1 MAFSTV
7 HCLSW
12 FANLRRSG
20 EDKKMALCE
29 KPNPMPPAPR
39 VPRENQKAPTPT
51 PQQRRLLRLLQ
62 QGDLIWE
69 IAEDP
74 RHRTVYDEKRGC
86 SRRLTTAAATALEQQ
101 GWIQR
106 RPNPQ
111 ADRLD
116 SWELTLLG
124 RTLIATPSSRP
135 VQKVNSALPRRSA
148 RQEAKDQSQLLHH

>member
-1 MAFSTV
+1 MAFSTA
-7 HCLSW
+7 HHFSW

-20 EDKKMALCE
+20 EDKSMALGE
-29 KPNPMPPAPR
+29 KPHTTSPTLC
-39 VPRENQKAPTPT
+39 VPIANQKAPTPT

-124 RTLIATPSSRP
+124 KTL
-135 VQKVNSALPRRSA
+135 VALPRRVPSN
-148 RQEAKDQSQLLHH
+148 R

>member
-1 MAFSTV
+1 MVFSIAPRF
-7 HCLSW
+7 SW
-12 FANLRRSG
+12 FAKLRSSR
-20 EDKKMALCE
+20 ENKRMALGE
-29 KPNPMPPAPR
+29 KPHTMPPAPC
-39 VPRENQKAPTPT
+39 VWMANQQAPTPT
-51 PQQRRLLRLLQ
+51 ALQRRLLRLLQ
-62 QGDLIWE
+62 HGDLIWE

-86 SRRLTTAAATALEQQ
+86 SRRLTTAAASALEQH

-124 RTLIATPSSRP
+124 KTL
-135 VQKVNSALPRRSA
+135 VALPRRLPSS
-148 RQEAKDQSQLLHH
+148 R